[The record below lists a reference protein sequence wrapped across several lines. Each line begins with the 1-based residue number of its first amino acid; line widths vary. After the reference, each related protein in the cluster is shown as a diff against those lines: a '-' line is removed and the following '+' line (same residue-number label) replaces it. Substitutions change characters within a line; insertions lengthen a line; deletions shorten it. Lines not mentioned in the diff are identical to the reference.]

1 MLWKAGLTNL
11 IALFCFFV
19 CLLAFVGVGVVV
31 FLKVFFKVFVQLVKS
46 LEIIY
51 FGLSFYLFIWSTLL
65 IHNKLVGTGVGKTNF
80 SIRNHT
86 ILFYQEIFR
95 KSVCLPACLPAC
107 LSRFCSVPLNSFTL
121 LVTLSCTIQYI
132 SFFAPYFFFNTL
144 RITQFIFSPHV

>member
-51 FGLSFYLFIWSTLL
+51 FGLFIYLFGQHYLFIISWLGQEL
-65 IHNKLVGTGVGKTNF
+65 GKPTF
-80 SIRNHT
+80 QS
-86 ILFYQEIFR
+86 EIIQYFFTR
-95 KSVCLPACLPAC
+95 KFKSVCLPACLPAC

-132 SFFAPYFFFNTL
+132 SFFAPYFFF
-144 RITQFIFSPHV
+144 